1 MCRKSFLASIARMEW
16 PVHIVSDWHQR
27 VPRWSAALL
36 AGALAADLG
45 HAAWAFRT
53 LPVSQV
59 TPSAAIVSAEPRPGV
74 NVRQIVDA
82 HLFGSNAIAPT
93 VDAAHAP
100 ETQLPL
106 ALSGIIAT
114 AHASQGYAIL
124 GEKGKPSH
132 LYYAG
137 ASLSD
142 VAQGRLYQVFADHVV
157 LDLNGRLETL
167 RLPRQTMLTNVPAPI
182 QVAAAAPDPAAAS
195 QSSDDVQFKPPRDPT
210 VAESWFGN
218 LRVTTN
224 NFQGQL
230 HGLRLHPIKRFEREF
245 DLREGDIVTAVNGVE
260 VTDPDVLQDL
270 LKTYPKSLSLTFTR
284 AGVQQSLTVPLQQ

>member
-1 MCRKSFLASIARMEW
+1 MEW
-16 PVHIVSDWHQR
+16 RVHIVSDWRQGA
-27 VPRWSAALL
+27 PRWSAALL

-59 TPSAAIVSAEPRPGV
+59 PSAEIVSAAPYSKV
-74 NVRQIVDA
+74 DVRQIVDA
-82 HLFGSNAIAPT
+82 HLFGSNAVAPS

-137 ASLSD
+137 ATLVD

-167 RLPRQTMLTNVPAPI
+167 RLPRQTMLANVPASI
-182 QVAAAAPDPAAAS
+182 QVAAAVPDPAVATE
-195 QSSDDVQFKPPRDPT
+195 SSEDGQFKPPRDVT
-210 VAESWFGN
+210 IAESWFGN
-218 LRVTTN
+218 LRATRN
-224 NFQGQL
+224 NLPGQI
-230 HGLRLHPIKRFEREF
+230 HGLRLHPVKSFQREF
-245 DLREGDIVTAVNGVE
+245 DLQEGDIVTAVNGVE
-260 VTDPDVLQDL
+260 VTDPDALQEL

-284 AGVQQSLTVPLQQ
+284 AGVQQSLTVPIQE